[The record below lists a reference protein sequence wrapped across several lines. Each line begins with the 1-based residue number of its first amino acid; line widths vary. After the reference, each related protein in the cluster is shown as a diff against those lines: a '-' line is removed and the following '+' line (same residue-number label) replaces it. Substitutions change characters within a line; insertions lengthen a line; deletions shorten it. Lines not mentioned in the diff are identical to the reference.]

1 MTDPLPFRVIL
12 AMACL
17 LFFAGPTAAQDCND
31 PMLLCSQAA
40 TDTVNTNEGFPSSI
54 AASFCMNEAPNAV
67 FFQFSTLN
75 TDEYTFIE
83 YLDSTATIFL
93 SIDSCITDTLYGQ
106 GLDMV
111 IFEASDICDATTYED
126 PLFCTVEIQSS
137 LSAELTG
144 LLPSTTYYV
153 MVTGLFGPPPAE
165 LPSECA
171 FNLDVQGPAVTYDL
185 EPEPNP
191 NEAIVI
197 NPGQTAAMAVTPEFE
212 PYEWAGEG
220 LDGNTAPE
228 VVAAPT
234 DFGVY
239 PYTVQTEID
248 GCPYGVTFTVI
259 LLPPITPYNA
269 FTPNS
274 DGFNDT
280 WEVDRIQQFPNAQV
294 VVYSR
299 WGTKV
304 FQATNY
310 REDWD
315 GDDLPAATYYYV
327 IELNDPD
334 NFDAPPIT
342 GSVTI
347 LR

>member
-1 MTDPLPFRVIL
+1 MTNPLPLRVIL

-17 LFFAGPTAAQDCND
+17 LFFAGQTSAQDCND
-31 PMLLCSQAA
+31 PMLLCAQAA
-40 TDTVNTNEGFPSSI
+40 TDTVNTNEGFPSAI

-67 FFQFSTLN
+67 FFEFNTLN
-75 TDEYTFIE
+75 TDEYTFIQ

-93 SIDSCITDTLYGQ
+93 TIDSCITDTLYGQ

-111 IFEASDICDATTYED
+111 IFEASDICDATTYDE
-126 PLFCTVEIQSS
+126 PLFCTTEIQSS
-137 LSAELTG
+137 LSVELTG

-171 FNLDVQGPAVTYDL
+171 FNLDVQGPAVTYNL

-197 NPGQTAAMAVTPEFE
+197 NPGQTASMSVTPEFE
-212 PYEWAGEG
+212 PYEWSGEG
-220 LDGNTAPE
+220 VDGNTASE
-228 VVAAPT
+228 VIAAPT
-234 DFGVY
+234 ELGA
-239 PYTVQTEID
+239 YTYIVQTEID
-248 GCPYGVTFTVI
+248 GCPYGVLFTLT
-259 LLPPITPYNA
+259 LLAPITPYDA
-269 FTPNS
+269 LTPNG
-274 DGFNDT
+274 DGINDM
-280 WEVDRIQQFPNAQV
+280 WKIDRITQFPNAQV

-310 REDWD
+310 REDWG

-327 IELNDPD
+327 IELNDPN